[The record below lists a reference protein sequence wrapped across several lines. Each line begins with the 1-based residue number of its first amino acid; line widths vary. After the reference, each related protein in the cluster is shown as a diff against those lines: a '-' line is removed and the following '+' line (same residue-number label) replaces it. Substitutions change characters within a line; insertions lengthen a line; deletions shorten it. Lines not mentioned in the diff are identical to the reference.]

1 MGSPCEVLLE
11 STTEAA
17 AVAGCDAV
25 AAEAW
30 RIEDK
35 YSRYVA
41 DNVIHRINNAAGVPV
56 EVDEETARLLD
67 FAATLHELSEGLF
80 DVTSGVL
87 RAVWNF
93 DGGGAVPDEEAV
105 AAVRSMVGWS
115 RVQWVNPSLTLE
127 PGMELDLGGIGK
139 EYAVD
144 RCTERLRQISDAPAL
159 VNFGGDL
166 AVTGPRKGGEP
177 WKVAVESEST
187 GVPGK
192 LIELRQGA
200 IATSGDARRFVEY
213 EGRRYGHILNPLTGW
228 PVDNA
233 PRSVTVAAD
242 TCTQAGMLST
252 LGMLRGSGAEEFLEA
267 QGVRYWCRL

>member
-127 PGMELDLGGIGK
+127 PGP
-139 EYAVD
+139 
-144 RCTERLRQISDAPAL
+144 PA
-159 VNFGGDL
+159 
-166 AVTGPRKGGEP
+166 TG
-177 WKVAVESEST
+177 
-187 GVPGK
+187 
-192 LIELRQGA
+192 Q
-200 IATSGDARRFVEY
+200 
-213 EGRRYGHILNPLTGW
+213 
-228 PVDNA
+228 
-233 PRSVTVAAD
+233 
-242 TCTQAGMLST
+242 
-252 LGMLRGSGAEEFLEA
+252 
-267 QGVRYWCRL
+267 